1 VFKKEIIGKVCN
13 IFKGSYPA
21 NRSCKKCIIG
31 PSEAD
36 SALLID
42 SYQNILSI
50 LVWDN
55 AENFPCLMQPE
66 ISQLIIIFFTGPMD
80 GSIDSQHTSVVHQE

>member
-1 VFKKEIIGKVCN
+1 MGKVCN

-21 NRSCKKCIIG
+21 NRSCKKCITG

-55 AENFPCLMQPE
+55 AENFPCLMQPK
-66 ISQLIIIFFTGPMD
+66 ISQLIMIFSTGPMN